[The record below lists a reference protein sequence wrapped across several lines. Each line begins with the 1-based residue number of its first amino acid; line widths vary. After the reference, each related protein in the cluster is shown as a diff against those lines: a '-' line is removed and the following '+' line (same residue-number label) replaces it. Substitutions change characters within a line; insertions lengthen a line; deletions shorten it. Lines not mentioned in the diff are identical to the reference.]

1 VKSGQRIRPTP
12 KLLLKARAENCK
24 SNAAKNGR
32 RESDSPIV
40 SQKLPNKSD
49 GAPSDAEGVEKRGL
63 LRRIRL
69 IEPTS
74 GLRAGTAL
82 PHEKERNGRA
92 VIICSTRQ
100 YFVEEPGAVV
110 PHAGICAGAA
120 GNSRPYRG
128 QNRTQVKTLFFQFA
142 VE

>member
-1 VKSGQRIRPTP
+1 VIRYADIETRKGKPGHRIRPKP

-24 SNAAKNGR
+24 SNAAMNGR

-49 GAPSDAEGVEKRGL
+49 GAPSGAEEVEKRGL
-63 LRRIRL
+63 LRRICL

-74 GLRAGTAL
+74 GLRAGIAL
-82 PHEKERNGRA
+82 AHEKERNGRA

-100 YFVEEPGAVV
+100 YFAEESGAVV
-110 PHAGICAGAA
+110 QHAGICAG
-120 GNSRPYRG
+120 GSW
-128 QNRTQVKTLFFQFA
+128 
-142 VE
+142 